1 MFLLQRAVEFFD
13 ARVGEFFGV
22 EVGELIDAK
31 MAQVGELIGVRQMS
45 QKLVDTPTTA
55 CWGRGPGDPGK
66 SQDVGTLQVEAAA
79 RTADMST
86 DFRAE
91 MRHAVRQMK

>member
-1 MFLLQRAVEFFD
+1 MRHGSPCFSSKGRWNSLASRW
-13 ARVGEFFGV
+13 
-22 EVGELIDAK
+22 GELIGAK